1 MGLASLYLLFY
12 LPKRKTMPVPYW
24 RLSGFYGLYFALIG
38 CIVPFWGI
46 YLQHRS
52 FSAADIGLLLALFS
66 AVRIVAPN
74 IWASLSY
81 SVEHIIAPIQLM
93 RLGGVLMTLSFVAF
107 YWATEF
113 WHYAVIMLIYG
124 FFWSAI
130 LPQYETLTLDH
141 IKDNVS
147 IYSNMLLWGSTGF
160 IIVVT
165 VLGWAFDY
173 ISIENLP
180 AIMLGIMALIVLNS
194 LVLIPAP
201 DLKTASAPEI
211 VNDQAIESGQEVE
224 SHQDTKN
231 ETAIAQRNTPEQ
243 QDKNRRLK
251 IGLYSFLIINVL
263 LQITH
268 GPYYVFF
275 TMHLQQFDYSNSMIG
290 LLWSLGVLAEIVLFW
305 KISFFM
311 RRWSWRELVILS
323 LLLTAVRWAITAY
336 FASNLTL
343 LIFAQCL
350 HAFSFALLHVVSISY
365 IGLFFPGK
373 QRLKGQAL
381 YSGLGFGLGGALGAY
396 LAGVTWAIQG
406 SQFVFISAA
415 AIALIAAVIAFYGL
429 PKKILERS
437 R

>member
-1 MGLASLYLLFY
+1 MS
-12 LPKRKTMPVPYW
+12 VPYW

-66 AVRIVAPN
+66 AVRVFAPN
-74 IWASLSY
+74 VWASLSY
-81 SVEHIIAPIQLM
+81 SLESIISPIQLM
-93 RLGGVLMTLSFVAF
+93 RLGGLLMTFSFLAF

-113 WHYAVIMLIYG
+113 WHYAVTMIIYG

-130 LPQYETLTLDH
+130 LPQYETLTLNH

-160 IIVVT
+160 VLVVT
-165 VLGWAFDY
+165 VLGWSFDY
-173 ISIENLP
+173 IGIEYLP
-180 AIMLGIMALIVLNS
+180 AIMLGIMVLIVLNS
-194 LVLIPAP
+194 LALQPASP
-201 DLKTASAPEI
+201 TFDHSYDEPSLEAADSVIEGSAVEHSVIKSQEEKNNSRSLK
-211 VNDQAIESGQEVE
+211 
-224 SHQDTKN
+224 
-231 ETAIAQRNTPEQ
+231 
-243 QDKNRRLK
+243 L
-251 IGLYSFLIINVL
+251 GLYSFLLINVL

-275 TMHLQQFDYSNSMIG
+275 TIHLQQFDYSNSMIG

-311 RRWSWRELVILS
+311 RRWSLRDLVIVS
-323 LLLTAVRWAITAY
+323 LLLTTLRWVITAY
-336 FASNLTL
+336 FANHLIL
-343 LIFAQCL
+343 LIFSQCL

-373 QRLKGQAL
+373 QRLHGQAL
-381 YSGLGFGLGGALGAY
+381 YSGLGFGLGGAIGAY
-396 LAGVTWAIQG
+396 FAGITWASYG
-406 SQFVFISAA
+406 SQFVFMSAA
-415 AIALIAAVIAFYGL
+415 GIAFVAVMIAWYGL
-429 PKKILERS
+429 PRKNGLS
-437 R
+437 

>member
-1 MGLASLYLLFY
+1 MS
-12 LPKRKTMPVPYW
+12 VPYW

-81 SVEHIIAPIQLM
+81 SVEHIITPIQLM

-173 ISIENLP
+173 ISIEYLP
-180 AIMLGIMALIVLNS
+180 AIMLGIMAFIVLNS
-194 LVLIPAP
+194 LLLMPAP
-201 DLKTASAPEI
+201 EQEQSPEL
-211 VNDQAIESGQEVE
+211 VSDQDA
-224 SHQDTKN
+224 KN
-231 ETAIAQRNTPEQ
+231 ETVIAQRNTPEQ
-243 QDKNRRLK
+243 HDKNRRLK

-290 LLWSLGVLAEIVLFW
+290 LLWSLGVIAEIILFW

-336 FASNLTL
+336 FASNLAL

-396 LAGVTWAIQG
+396 LAGVTWIIQG

-429 PKKILERS
+429 PKKKFERS
-437 R
+437 H

>member
-1 MGLASLYLLFY
+1 
-12 LPKRKTMPVPYW
+12 MPVPYW

-107 YWATEF
+107 YWASEF
-113 WHYAVIMLIYG
+113 WHYAAIMLIYG

-130 LPQYETLTLDH
+130 LPQYETLTLGH

-160 IIVVT
+160 ILVVT

-194 LVLIPAP
+194 LVLMPAP
-201 DLKTASAPEI
+201 EQEQSPELAS
-211 VNDQAIESGQEVE
+211 D
-224 SHQDTKN
+224 QDTEN
-231 ETAIAQRNTPEQ
+231 EAVIAQLNTPKQ

-251 IGLYSFLIINVL
+251 VGLYSFLIINVL

-275 TMHLQQFDYSNSMIG
+275 TIHLQQLDYSNSMIG

-311 RRWSWRELVILS
+311 RLWSWRELVIFS
-323 LLLTAVRWAITAY
+323 LLLTTIRWAITAY
-336 FASNLTL
+336 FADNLTL

-373 QRLKGQAL
+373 QRLQGQAL
-381 YSGLGFGLGGALGAY
+381 YSGLGFGLGGAMGAY
-396 LAGVTWAIQG
+396 LAGVTWVTQG

-415 AIALIAAVIAFYGL
+415 GIAFIAAIIAFYGL
-429 PKKILERS
+429 PKKRFERS